1 MRLGLTDDQ
10 LAIKEVFAGFFGKQ
24 STPAV
29 VRAAEPGG
37 FDANLWRRV
46 CETGAPG
53 MGVAER
59 LGGGGA
65 SLGDLAVVAEEFGRN
80 IAPIPLID
88 HQVAAR
94 TLATLDQARTDVTD
108 GETIASLALR
118 PAVHGS
124 WWLVP
129 GGSVAGL
136 TLGLDGDE
144 LVAVESTPPTS
155 GPRNHAA
162 QALADRSTAGART
175 VLASGDAARAAF
187 DRALSEWKTLTAAA
201 LVGVG
206 AQALHMALEYVR
218 TRIQFGRPI
227 GAFQAVQQSLADLPI
242 LIDGGRLLAHK
253 AAWAGDNEA
262 AGVHGHLD
270 IDDNDNSD
278 FGVLAG
284 MAFVFNADGAAHAT
298 DRALHFHG
306 GYGFAEE
313 YDIQLFYRRARGWA
327 LVYDDP
333 ARECVR
339 LADAMF
345 GLRGSAA

>member
-10 LAIKEVFAGFFGKQ
+10 LAIKEVFAGFFAKE
-24 STPAV
+24 SSPAV

-37 FDANLWRRV
+37 FDADLWRRAS
-46 CETGAPG
+46 ETGAPG
-53 MGVAER
+53 MGVGEAF
-59 LGGGGA
+59 GGGG
-65 SLGDLAVVAEEFGRN
+65 STLGDLAVVAEEFGRC

-94 TLATLDQARTDVTD
+94 LLASLDQPRADVTD
-108 GETIASLALR
+108 GAVIASLALR
-118 PAVHGS
+118 PAVAGIWHV
-124 WWLVP
+124 VP
-129 GGSVAGL
+129 AGAVAGVIV
-136 TLGLDGDE
+136 GLEGDE
-144 LVAVESTPPTS
+144 LVAVESAAPAS

-162 QALADRSTAGART
+162 QALADRSTTGSRT

-187 DRALSEWKTLTAAA
+187 DRALNEWKTLTAVA
-201 LVGVG
+201 LVGIG
-206 AQALHMALEYVR
+206 AQSLQMALDYVR
-218 TRIQFGRPI
+218 TRIQFGRPV

-242 LIDGGRLLAHK
+242 LIDGGRLLAFK

-262 AGVHGHLD
+262 AGVKGHLD

-278 FGVLAG
+278 FAVLAG

-345 GLRGSAA
+345 GPRGGVA

>member
-1 MRLGLTDDQ
+1 MRLDLTDDQ
-10 LAIKEVFAGFFGKQ
+10 LAIKEVFAGFFGKE
-24 STPAV
+24 SSPAV
-29 VRAAEPGG
+29 VRAAQPGG

-53 MGVAER
+53 MGVGEAS
-59 LGGGGA
+59 GGGGA
-65 SLGDLAVVAEEFGRN
+65 SLGDLAVVAEEFGRS
-80 IAPIPLID
+80 IAPIPLVD

-94 TLATLDQARTDVTD
+94 ALALLDQSRADVTD

-118 PAVHGS
+118 PATDAV
-124 WWLVP
+124 WRLVP
-129 GGSVAGL
+129 AGSVAGL
-136 TLGLDGDE
+136 IIGLDGDE
-144 LVAVESTPPTS
+144 LVAVESAPPLR

-162 QALADRSTAGART
+162 QPLADRSTTGTRKVLAAGA
-175 VLASGDAARAAF
+175 AAHAAF
-187 DRALSEWKTLTAAA
+187 DRALNEWKTLTASA

-206 AQALHMALEYVR
+206 NQALQMALDYVR

-242 LIDGGRLLAHK
+242 LVDGGRLLAHK

-262 AGVHGHLD
+262 AGVKGQVD
-270 IDDNDNSD
+270 VDDNDNTD
-278 FGVLAG
+278 FAVLAG
-284 MAFVFNADGAAHAT
+284 MAIVFNADGAAHAT

-333 ARECVR
+333 ARECVH

-345 GLRGSAA
+345 GPRESVA

>member
-10 LAIKEVFAGFFGKQ
+10 LAIKEVFAGFFEKE
-24 STPAV
+24 SSPAV
-29 VRAAEPGG
+29 VRAAQPGG
-37 FDANLWRRV
+37 FDPKLWRRI

-53 MGVAER
+53 MGVAEAT
-59 LGGGGA
+59 GGGGS
-65 SLGDLAVVAEEFGRN
+65 SLGDLAVVAEEFGRC

-94 TLATLDQARTDVTD
+94 ALAILGHAHAGVTD
-108 GETIASLALR
+108 GEVIASLALR
-118 PAVHGS
+118 PASGGTWPV
-124 WWLVP
+124 VP
-129 GGSVAGL
+129 AGAVAGVIV
-136 TLGLDGDE
+136 GIDGDE
-144 LVAVESTPPTS
+144 LVAVETAAPGT

-162 QALADRSTAGART
+162 QPLADRSTAGPRT
-175 VLASGDAARAAF
+175 VLASGAAAHAAF
-187 DRALSEWKTLTAAA
+187 DRALSEWKTITSAA
-201 LVGVG
+201 LVGIG
-206 AQALHMALEYVR
+206 AQALQMALEYVR
-218 TRIQFGRPI
+218 TRIQFGKPI
-227 GAFQAVQQSLADLPI
+227 GAFQAVQQSLAELPI

-253 AAWAGDNEA
+253 AAWAGDTEDG
-262 AGVHGHLD
+262 GVQGHLD
-270 IDDNDNSD
+270 IDDNDNSN
-278 FGVLAG
+278 FAVLAG

-298 DRALHFHG
+298 DRSLHFHG

-345 GLRGSAA
+345 GPREGVA

>member
-10 LAIKEVFAGFFGKQ
+10 LAIKEVFAGFFGKE

-37 FDANLWRRV
+37 FDPNLWRRV

-53 MGVAER
+53 MGVAEDA
-59 LGGGGA
+59 GGGGA
-65 SLGDLAVVAEEFGRN
+65 SLGDLAVVAEEFGRS

-94 TLATLDQARTDVTD
+94 ALARVGGARSGVTD
-108 GETIASLALR
+108 GETLAAFALR
-118 PAVHGS
+118 PAVNGS
-124 WWLVP
+124 WSLVP

-136 TLGLDGDE
+136 IIGLDGDE
-144 LVAVESTPPTS
+144 LVAVESAPPAAA
-155 GPRNHAA
+155 PRNHAA
-162 QALADRSTAGART
+162 QPLADRSTAGDRT

-187 DRALSEWKTLTAAA
+187 DRALNEWKTLTAAT

-206 AQALHMALEYVR
+206 AQALHMALDYVQS
-218 TRIQFGRPI
+218 RIQFGKPI

-242 LIDGGRLLAHK
+242 AIDGGRLLAHK
-253 AAWAGDNEA
+253 AAWAGDNET
-262 AGVHGHLD
+262 AGIEGHLD
-270 IDDNDNSD
+270 IDDNDNSN
-278 FGVLAG
+278 FAVLAG

-333 ARECVR
+333 ARECGR

-345 GLRGSAA
+345 GPRESVR

>member
-1 MRLGLTDDQ
+1 
-10 LAIKEVFAGFFGKQ
+10 
-24 STPAV
+24 
-29 VRAAEPGG
+29 
-37 FDANLWRRV
+37 
-46 CETGAPG
+46 
-53 MGVAER
+53 
-59 LGGGGA
+59 
-65 SLGDLAVVAEEFGRN
+65 
-80 IAPIPLID
+80 
-88 HQVAAR
+88 
-94 TLATLDQARTDVTD
+94 VTD

-118 PAVHGS
+118 PAIDGA

-129 GGSVAGL
+129 AGSVAGL
-136 TLGLDGDE
+136 TIGLDGDE
-144 LVAVESTPPTS
+144 LVVVESAPPAT

-162 QALADRSTAGART
+162 QALADRPTAGPRT
-175 VLASGDAARAAF
+175 VLASGQAARVAF
-187 DRALSEWKTLTAAA
+187 DRALNEWKTLTAAA
-201 LVGVG
+201 LVGIG
-206 AQALHMALEYVR
+206 DQSLQMALDYVR

-242 LIDGGRLLAHK
+242 LVDGGRLLAHK

-262 AGVHGHLD
+262 AGNKGRVD

-278 FGVLAG
+278 FAVLAG

-333 ARECVR
+333 ARECLR

-345 GLRGSAA
+345 GPRTSVA

>member
-1 MRLGLTDDQ
+1 
-10 LAIKEVFAGFFGKQ
+10 
-24 STPAV
+24 
-29 VRAAEPGG
+29 
-37 FDANLWRRV
+37 
-46 CETGAPG
+46 
-53 MGVAER
+53 MGVAEAA
-59 LGGGGA
+59 GGGG
-65 SLGDLAVVAEEFGRN
+65 STLGDLAVVAEEFGRC

-94 TLATLDQARTDVTD
+94 ALAALDHSHTGVTD
-108 GETIASLALR
+108 GEIIASLALR
-118 PAVHGS
+118 PSSSGVWHV
-124 WWLVP
+124 VP
-129 GGSVAGL
+129 AGAVAGVVV
-136 TLGLDGDE
+136 GLDGDE
-144 LVAVESTPPTS
+144 LVAVESAAPAA

-175 VLASGDAARAAF
+175 VLASGDVAHAAL

-201 LVGVG
+201 LVGIG
-206 AQALHMALEYVR
+206 AQALQMALDYVQ
-218 TRIQFGRPI
+218 TRIQFGKPI

-262 AGVHGHLD
+262 AGVKGHLD

-278 FGVLAG
+278 FAVLAG

-298 DRALHFHG
+298 DRSLHFHG

-345 GLRGSAA
+345 GPRDGVA

>member
-10 LAIKEVFAGFFGKQ
+10 LAIKEVFAGFFEKE

-29 VRAAEPGG
+29 VRAAQPGG
-37 FDANLWRRV
+37 FDANLWRRL

-53 MGVAER
+53 MGVAEAA
-59 LGGGGA
+59 GGGG
-65 SLGDLAVVAEEFGRN
+65 STLGDLAVVAEEFGRC

-94 TLATLDQARTDVTD
+94 ALAALDHSHTGVTD
-108 GETIASLALR
+108 GEIIASLALR
-118 PAVHGS
+118 PSSSGVWHV
-124 WWLVP
+124 VP
-129 GGSVAGL
+129 AGAVAGVVV
-136 TLGLDGDE
+136 GLDGDE
-144 LVAVESTPPTS
+144 LVAVESAAPAA

-175 VLASGDAARAAF
+175 VLASGDVARAAL

-201 LVGVG
+201 LVGIG
-206 AQALHMALEYVR
+206 AQALQMALDYVQ
-218 TRIQFGRPI
+218 TRIQFGKPI

-262 AGVHGHLD
+262 AGVKGHLD

-278 FGVLAG
+278 FAVLAG

-298 DRALHFHG
+298 DRSLHFHG

-345 GLRGSAA
+345 GPRDGVA

>member
-10 LAIKEVFAGFFGKQ
+10 LAIKEVFAGFFGKE

-37 FDANLWRRV
+37 FDSKLWRRV

-53 MGVAER
+53 MGVDER
-59 LGGGGA
+59 AAGGGA
-65 SLGDLAVVAEEFGRN
+65 TLGDLAVVAEEFGRS

-88 HQVAAR
+88 HQVTAR
-94 TLATLDQARTDVTD
+94 ALASLGTARSDVTD
-108 GETIASLALR
+108 GETVAAFALR
-118 PAVHGS
+118 PAVDGA

-136 TLGLDGDE
+136 IVGLDGDE
-144 LVAVESTPPTS
+144 LVAVESAPPAS
-155 GPRNHAA
+155 APRNHAA
-162 QALADRSTAGART
+162 QALADRSTTGTRT

-187 DRALSEWKTLTAAA
+187 DRALNEWKTLTAAA

-206 AQALHMALEYVR
+206 AQALQMALDYVQ
-218 TRIQFGRPI
+218 TRIQFGKPI

-253 AAWAGDNEA
+253 AAWAGDNETT
-262 AGVHGHLD
+262 GVVGHLD
-270 IDDNDNSD
+270 IDDNDNSN
-278 FGVLAG
+278 FAVLAG

-345 GLRGSAA
+345 GPRGSAA

>member
-10 LAIKEVFAGFFGKQ
+10 LAIKEVFAGFFGKE
-24 STPAV
+24 SNPAA

-37 FDANLWRRV
+37 FDAKLWRRV

-53 MGVAER
+53 MGVDER
-59 LGGGGA
+59 SGGGG
-65 SLGDLAVVAEEFGRN
+65 STLGDLAVVAEEFGRA
-80 IAPIPLID
+80 IAPIPLLD

-94 TLATLDQARTDVTD
+94 MLARFDQGRDDVTD
-108 GETIASLALR
+108 GETLAALALR
-118 PAVHGS
+118 PAVDGV

-136 TLGLDGDE
+136 TVGLDGDE
-144 LVAVESTPPTS
+144 LVAVESAAPQS

-162 QALADRSTAGART
+162 QALADRSTTGART

-187 DRALSEWKTLTAAA
+187 DRALNEWKTLTAAA
-201 LVGVG
+201 LVGIG
-206 AQALHMALEYVR
+206 DQALHMAIDYVGS
-218 TRIQFGRPI
+218 RIQFGKPI

-242 LIDGGRLLAHK
+242 LVDGGRLLAHK

-262 AGVHGHLD
+262 AGAPGHLD
-270 IDDNDNSD
+270 VDDNDNSD

-333 ARECVR
+333 ARECGR

-345 GLRGSAA
+345 GPRESVR

>member
-10 LAIKEVFAGFFGKQ
+10 LAIKEVFAGFFGKE

-37 FDANLWRRV
+37 FDAKLWRRV

-53 MGVAER
+53 MGVGEAM
-59 LGGGGA
+59 GGGGA
-65 SLGDLAVVAEEFGRN
+65 SLGDLAVVAEEFGRS

-94 TLATLDQARTDVTD
+94 TLATVDMARTDVTD
-108 GETIASLALR
+108 GETLASLALR
-118 PAVHGS
+118 PAVNGA

-129 GGSVAGL
+129 GGSVTGL
-136 TLGLDGDE
+136 TVGLDGDE
-144 LVAVESTPPTS
+144 LVAVEGAPPAS
-155 GPRNHAA
+155 APRNHAA
-162 QALADRSTAGART
+162 QSLADRSTTGART
-175 VLASGDAARAAF
+175 VLASGDAARATF

-206 AQALHMALEYVR
+206 AQSLQMALEYVQ
-218 TRIQFGRPI
+218 TRIQFGKPI
-227 GAFQAVQQSLADLPI
+227 GAFQAVQQALADLPI

-262 AGVHGHLD
+262 AGIKGHLD

-278 FGVLAG
+278 FAVLAG

-298 DRALHFHG
+298 DRSLHFHG

-333 ARECVR
+333 SRECVR

-345 GLRGSAA
+345 GPRGSAA